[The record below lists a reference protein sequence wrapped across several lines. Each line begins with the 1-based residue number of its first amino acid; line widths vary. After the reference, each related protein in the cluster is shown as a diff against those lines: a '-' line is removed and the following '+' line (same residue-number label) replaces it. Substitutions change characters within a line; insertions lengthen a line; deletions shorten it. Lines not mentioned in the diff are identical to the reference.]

1 MVMEFPFKDAP
12 NTACLVCK
20 HVLNKE
26 KPILYV
32 SHDAEDG
39 MCDDDGYTRAELLT
53 HLEDVKLIDKVMNF
67 ACQRYG
73 CEMIGDEITAEHPD
87 KMVAKEHKHNA
98 NRYDRRKA
106 KQSLSKLVKNI

>member
-39 MCDDDGYTRAELLT
+39 MWQFLCGEEHTEEDAKIVSLNSAYMLDKTVGQLADMPCGYYVER
-53 HLEDVKLIDKVMNF
+53 
-67 ACQRYG
+67 
-73 CEMIGDEITAEHPD
+73 
-87 KMVAKEHKHNA
+87 
-98 NRYDRRKA
+98 NRE
-106 KQSLSKLVKNI
+106 SKDWI